1 MATAKRIESIGIDKL
16 IAHPANPNRMS
27 DASFRKLGGHI
38 ERTGNYEPVI
48 VRPHPKQNGC
58 YEIINGHH
66 RVGVLKKLGCKTCD
80 CIIWQVDDAEALILL
95 ATLNRLAGADV
106 LEKKSELI
114 KSLSDRFSTKEL
126 AKHLPDTKSAIERLS
141 RLAAGM
147 HKPMKRPAYAQQVF
161 LNPLVFFLTDKQKQM
176 VDAALSKANDFERGR
191 MGKQVAHP
199 TITDEQKLAVDKAIS
214 SVAPEGAETAAQRRA
229 RAITKIAEVYLQQKE
244 YNVHMSL

>member
-27 DASFRKLGGHI
+27 DASFRKLAGHI

-80 CIIWQVDDAEALILL
+80 CIEWQVDDAEALILL

-141 RLAAGM
+141 RLA
-147 HKPMKRPAYAQQVF
+147 
-161 LNPLVFFLTDKQKQM
+161 
-176 VDAALSKANDFERGR
+176 
-191 MGKQVAHP
+191 
-199 TITDEQKLAVDKAIS
+199 VDKAIS

>member
-27 DASFRKLGGHI
+27 DASFRKLASHI

-66 RVGVLKKLGCKTCD
+66 RARALKKLGCKTCD
-80 CIIWQVDDAEALILL
+80 CIEWQVDDAETLILL

-141 RLAAGM
+141 RLA
-147 HKPMKRPAYAQQVF
+147 
-161 LNPLVFFLTDKQKQM
+161 
-176 VDAALSKANDFERGR
+176 
-191 MGKQVAHP
+191 
-199 TITDEQKLAVDKAIS
+199 VDKAIS

-229 RAITKIAEVYLQQKE
+229 RAITKIAEVYLQRSE
-244 YNVHMSL
+244 EGEHMSFQRRLESR